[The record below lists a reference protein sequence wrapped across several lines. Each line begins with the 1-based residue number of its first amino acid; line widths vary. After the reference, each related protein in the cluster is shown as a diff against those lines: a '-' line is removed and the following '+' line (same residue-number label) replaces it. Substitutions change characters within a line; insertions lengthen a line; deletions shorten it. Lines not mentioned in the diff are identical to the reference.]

1 MKETSFTPIQMLRAI
16 AIIVIVLW
24 GVRESSVV
32 LAPVVLGLMLA
43 FAVSPFPKWLM
54 RRFAVTR
61 RSAIAIMV
69 VVLTMG
75 VLFSVFGVE
84 VGFARLVARA
94 PVYEQRLASLYGQVI
109 GLMSAHG
116 IDPAG
121 FSTRGMLS
129 AERLSDIAESVVPMT
144 GAILIQAMLVL
155 LLAFLFVLEM
165 LPARG
170 VQPGWLAEVLGR
182 HGMHA
187 KKYVILTS
195 ETGAINALMNLLF
208 LLAMGVDDAFLWC
221 FVYFFLDFIPTLGFM
236 VALIPPTV
244 LTLLMYGWGKALVVG
259 CGLILTNLI
268 VDNVITPVI
277 AKKTLSISFLE
288 ITLSL
293 LLWGFLLGLTGA
305 IVAIPLTLGLKEF
318 IGKTSKK
325 AGITNEASG

>member
-1 MKETSFTPIQMLRAI
+1 MKDTSSTPVQMLRAI
-16 AIIVIVLW
+16 AIIVIILW

-32 LAPVVLGLMLA
+32 VTPVVLGLMLA
-43 FAVSPFPKWLM
+43 YAVSPFPKWLIQRFTM
-54 RRFAVTR
+54 PRRRAV
-61 RSAIAIMV
+61 AIMV
-69 VVLTMG
+69 VAFTLG
-75 VLFSVFGVE
+75 GLLLVFGVE
-84 VGFARLVARA
+84 VGFARLMIKA

-116 IDPAG
+116 IDPTGISARRIL
-121 FSTRGMLS
+121 T

-144 GAILIQAMLVL
+144 GAIVIQAMLVL

-187 KKYVILTS
+187 KRYVILTS
-195 ETGAINALMNLLF
+195 ETGAINAVVNLLF

-236 VALIPPTV
+236 VALIPPTI

-293 LLWGFLLGLTGA
+293 LLWGFLLGLPGA
-305 IVAIPLTLGLKEF
+305 IVAIPLTLALKEF
-318 IGKTSKK
+318 IGKTSKN
-325 AGITNEASG
+325 AENANEVSG